1 MKLKRVVL
9 DTSAI
14 VKWFVSEKE
23 SREMERLREMHL
35 SGQIE
40 LCTCNFA
47 LIELANALRYATGIQ
62 MQDVL
67 KAVEAVKALGLILV
81 DELEILG
88 KAIKLAFEYEITIY
102 DALYVSLAYE
112 MDSKIVTY
120 DKVLLDKFPK
130 KAVKA
135 SQLLSSFR

>member
-1 MKLKRVVL
+1 MRLKRVVL

-14 VKWFVSEKE
+14 VKWFVSEEE
-23 SREMERLREMHL
+23 SGEMERLREMHL
-35 SGQIE
+35 SEQIE
-40 LCTCNFA
+40 LCTCTLA
-47 LIELANALRYATGIQ
+47 LVELANALRYAVGIQ

-67 KAVEAVKALGLILV
+67 KAIEAVKALGLILI
-81 DELEILG
+81 DELEVLS
-88 KAIKLAFEYEITIY
+88 KAIKLAFEHGITIY